1 MQSLFDLA
9 EPLAPVSPETPG
21 QVVFDRFN
29 AEPDTLVI
37 AVVDADKTPVGL
49 VERNAF
55 ALKIG
60 SPYGRSLYMARSI
73 SLVMNAHPLMVEG
86 AASPADLIRDTLSSC
101 PSDLLKGFIVMH
113 EGRYVGVG
121 SALGLLQASNADNHR
136 HAAEMTELAR
146 ELEVAKTE
154 SQGKEETSR
163 LLFSESP
170 VAMCVWDSRTMRVLA
185 VNDAA
190 LRQYG
195 YSAER
200 VLGMNIL
207 SAIDPEQ
214 HKSFLKNQGD
224 PASPSETPQQTWRH
238 RRADG
243 QVIEVQPFIRRTIYQ
258 GRPARLAALIDVT
271 ARKRNAELLAQAR
284 DAAEAANRAKSEFL
298 ANMSHEI
305 RTPLNGVLGI
315 TGVLARTQLDGRQ
328 QEMVSIIEN
337 STIALNH
344 LLSDIL
350 DIARVESGRL
360 SINPEPFG
368 LADLARES
376 AALFVSTA
384 LEKQVALRV
393 EIDPAAERHVVG
405 DSVRMK
411 QILVNLL
418 SNAVKFTAVGSV
430 VLRVAAENPA
440 EHTYRIEV
448 RDSGVGFDAARR
460 NALFGRFV
468 QADGSITRR
477 YGGSGLGL
485 AISRD
490 LAELMGGGL
499 DAESTPGEGAVF
511 TLVLPLPDAE
521 HAAVRAQ
528 PSNVTHLMSPEPSD
542 APPRILLADDHATNR
557 RVVQMIMDQADV
569 ELTCVENGLEALE
582 AFKASRFDLVLMDLQ
597 MPVMDGLTA
606 IAAIRDHETQA
617 AAPRTPILVLSAN
630 AMPEHLRACA
640 EVGAD
645 GHIAK
650 PITAGDLLAGVA
662 NALDGAPAE
671 AEMDMGV
678 AA

>member
-1 MQSLFDLA
+1 MYSLFDLA
-9 EPLAPVSPETPG
+9 EHSEPVSPDTPG
-21 QVVFDRFN
+21 QAVLDRFN
-29 AEPDTLVI
+29 AEPDTLAI
-37 AVVDADKTPVGL
+37 AVVDADGAPVGL

-55 ALKIG
+55 VLKIG
-60 SPYGRSLYMARSI
+60 SQYGRSLYMARPI
-73 SLVMNAHPLMVEG
+73 TLVMNEHPLVVEG
-86 AASPADLIRDTLSSC
+86 TASPTDLIRDTLSSQ
-101 PSDLLKGFIVMH
+101 PADLLKGLIVVH

-146 ELEVAKTE
+146 KLEAAKTE
-154 SQGKEETSR
+154 SQAREESSR
-163 LLFSESP
+163 LLFQESP
-170 VAMCVWDSRTMRVLA
+170 VAMCVWDSRTLRVLA

-195 YSAER
+195 YTAEQ
-200 VLGMNIL
+200 VVGMTIL
-207 SAIDPEQ
+207 NALDADQ
-214 HKSFLKNQGD
+214 HKDFLRSQNATPGD
-224 PASPSETPQQTWRH
+224 SGAVQQTWRH

-243 QVIEVQPFIRRTIYQ
+243 QLIEVQPFIRRTTYE
-258 GRPARLAALIDVT
+258 GRPARLAALVDVT

-284 DAAEAANRAKSEFL
+284 DAAETANRAKSEFL

-315 TGVLARTQLDGRQ
+315 TGVLARTQLDPRQ
-328 QEMVSIIEN
+328 EEMVAIIEN

-360 SINPEPFG
+360 SIHPEPFG
-368 LADLARES
+368 LADLAREA
-376 AALFVSTA
+376 AALFVSA
-384 LEKQVALRV
+384 AREKQVALEL
-393 EIDPAAERHVVG
+393 EIDPAAERQVVG
-405 DSVRMK
+405 DAVRTK

-418 SNAVKFTAVGSV
+418 SNAVKFTARGAV
-430 VLRVAAENPA
+430 VLRVEPA
-440 EHTYRIEV
+440 DPSERTYRMEV
-448 RDSGVGFDAARR
+448 RDTGVGFDPSRK

-499 DAESTPGEGAVF
+499 DADSIPGEGAAF
-511 TLVLPLPDAE
+511 TLTLPLPDGGCAIARAPAPDLAQLVPAAAAE
-521 HAAVRAQ
+521 AGA
-528 PSNVTHLMSPEPSD
+528 
-542 APPRILLADDHATNR
+542 RILLADDHATNR
-557 RVVQMIMDQADV
+557 RVVELIMDQAGV
-569 ELTCVENGLEALE
+569 ELTCVENGLEAVE
-582 AFKASRFDLVLMDLQ
+582 AFKANRFDLVLMDLQ
-597 MPVMDGLTA
+597 MPVMDGLSA
-606 IAAIRDHETQA
+606 IAAIRGHETA
-617 AAPRTPILVLSAN
+617 DGLVRTPILVLSAN

-640 EVGAD
+640 EAGAD

-662 NALDGAPAE
+662 NALDGQPSDE
-671 AEMDMGV
+671 IS
-678 AA
+678 AAA